1 MRTAVALADSPVRVG
16 VKSERFY
23 VRMAAVCLAVGIIG
37 FAPTYWIPLFRT
49 GLEVPPLTHIHAVLF
64 FGWLLFLVNQTRL
77 AASGA
82 VPRHRELGVAGVALA
97 TGMFFAGTG
106 LAISSVNRFE
116 AAGFGDA
123 ARAFSIV
130 SLTGIVLFAVL
141 ICLAIV
147 NAKKLEIHKRL
158 MLVATISILQA
169 AVGRWF
175 LLLFAPAG
183 AVGQLAGPPPV
194 GVTVISGL
202 VVDLLIVAAMIHDR
216 RTRGQ
221 VHRVY
226 WIAGAA
232 VLAVQVL
239 RVPVSKTH
247 AWSVIAQW
255 VLTLAP

>member
-1 MRTAVALADSPVRVG
+1 
-16 VKSERFY
+16 
-23 VRMAAVCLAVGIIG
+23 
-37 FAPTYWIPLFRT
+37 
-49 GLEVPPLTHIHAVLF
+49 
-64 FGWLLFLVNQTRL
+64 
-77 AASGA
+77 
-82 VPRHRELGVAGVALA
+82 
-97 TGMFFAGTG
+97 
-106 LAISSVNRFE
+106 
-116 AAGFGDA
+116 
-123 ARAFSIV
+123 
-130 SLTGIVLFAVL
+130 
-141 ICLAIV
+141 
-147 NAKKLEIHKRL
+147 

-175 LLLFAPAG
+175 LLLFAPAR
-183 AVGQLAGPPPV
+183 AVGELAGPPPV

-239 RVPVSKTH
+239 RVPLSKTH

>member
-1 MRTAVALADSPVRVG
+1 M
-16 VKSERFY
+16 
-23 VRMAAVCLAVGIIG
+23 
-37 FAPTYWIPLFRT
+37 
-49 GLEVPPLTHIHAVLF
+49 
-64 FGWLLFLVNQTRL
+64 NQTRL

-147 NAKKLEIHKRL
+147 NVKKPEIHKRL

-175 LLLFAPAG
+175 LLLFAPAR
-183 AVGQLAGPPPV
+183 AVGELAGPPPV
-194 GVTVISGL
+194 GVTVISG
-202 VVDLLIVAAMIHDR
+202 I
-216 RTRGQ
+216 G
-221 VHRVY
+221 
-226 WIAGAA
+226 
-232 VLAVQVL
+232 
-239 RVPVSKTH
+239 S
-247 AWSVIAQW
+247 
-255 VLTLAP
+255 